1 MSYRTRG
8 VAGDARI
15 QKRDDEFY
23 ATNDTTP
30 PASLIFVL
38 EMWSEFRMDYRDKNT
53 YSALAET

>member
-1 MSYRTRG
+1 MSYRTCG

-15 QKRDDEFY
+15 QERDDEFY

-38 EMWSEFRMDYRDKNT
+38 EIWSEFRMNHRDNST